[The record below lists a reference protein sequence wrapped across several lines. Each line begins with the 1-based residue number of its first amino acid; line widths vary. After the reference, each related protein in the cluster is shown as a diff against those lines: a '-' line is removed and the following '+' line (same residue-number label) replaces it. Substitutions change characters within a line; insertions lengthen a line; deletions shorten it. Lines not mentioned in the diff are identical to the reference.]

1 MALLLLKV
9 LPRVK
14 HNERENL
21 AMKDAFLFLSQ
32 GTGPSTG
39 YPLLGEETIGSDP
52 ENTICITDESVSPN
66 HAKVSFQEGAWTV
79 EDLGSDSGIIFKG
92 KRVNKVVL
100 SNEDAFQIGSFT
112 FRFTEADIPEARD
125 QFFETVT
132 IL

>member
-1 MALLLLKV
+1 MALLLLT
-9 LPRVK
+9 
-14 HNERENL
+14 NSMREKNNQSGNL

-32 GTGPSTG
+32 GPGPSTG
-39 YPLLGEETIGSDP
+39 YPLLGEETIGSSPD
-52 ENTICITDESVSPN
+52 NTISLDDETVSPD
-66 HAKVSFQEGAWTV
+66 HARVSFQEGAWTV
-79 EDLGSDSGIIFKG
+79 EDLGSASGIIFKG

-100 SNEDAFQIGSFT
+100 ASEDTFQIGSFT

>member
-1 MALLLLKV
+1 MALLLLIDSM
-9 LPRVK
+9 
-14 HNERENL
+14 REKNNQSGNL

-32 GTGPSTG
+32 GPGPSTG
-39 YPLLGEETIGSDP
+39 YPLLGEDTIGSSPD
-52 ENTICITDESVSPN
+52 NTISLPDETVSPN
-66 HAKVSFQEGAWTV
+66 HARVSFQEGAWTV
-79 EDLGSDSGIIFKG
+79 EDLGSTSGIIFKG

-100 SNEDAFQIGSFT
+100 SSEDTFQIGSFT